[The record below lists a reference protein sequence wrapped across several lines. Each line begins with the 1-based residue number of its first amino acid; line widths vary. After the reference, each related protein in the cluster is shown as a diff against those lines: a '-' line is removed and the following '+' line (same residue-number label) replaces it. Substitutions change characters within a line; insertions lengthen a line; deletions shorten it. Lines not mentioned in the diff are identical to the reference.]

1 MKVALEQL
9 FSGIAII
16 NRAFIG
22 DFRKFRG
29 NYFLGSNFFKVAFSH
44 GLFFMI
50 FAQFSGQL
58 RKSMLEF
65 WR

>member
-22 DFRKFRG
+22 DFQKFRG
-29 NYFLGSNFFKVAFSH
+29 NYFLGSNFFKVAFSQ
-44 GLFFMI
+44 GLSFMI
-50 FAQFSGQL
+50 FAKFSGQL
-58 RKSMLEF
+58 RKPILEF
-65 WR
+65 RR